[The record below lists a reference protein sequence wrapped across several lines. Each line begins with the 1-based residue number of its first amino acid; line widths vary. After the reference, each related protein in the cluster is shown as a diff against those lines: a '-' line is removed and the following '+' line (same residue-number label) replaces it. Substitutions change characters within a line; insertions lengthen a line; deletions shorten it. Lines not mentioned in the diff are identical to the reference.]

1 MTLRARRHADL
12 PYHVGTPTSPTFH
25 VRGPK
30 KIITP
35 MSSTPFPAESEL
47 APAPTPSTLFFEFAR
62 MGLSGFGGVL
72 PFVRRSVVE
81 RNRWLDDRD
90 FVEILSL
97 GQVLPGPNVIN
108 LALMLG
114 MRFAG
119 LRGALAAFAGLV
131 LAPLIV
137 VLCAMGL
144 YLRYQ
149 EVPQVRQMLAGMT
162 AVAAGLILST
172 ALKLAQSQSRTARA
186 IVVGVAAFA
195 AIGLLRWPLLPVMA
209 VLVPVALILEYRAMR
224 KAGA

>member
-1 MTLRARRHADL
+1 
-12 PYHVGTPTSPTFH
+12 
-25 VRGPK
+25 
-30 KIITP
+30 
-35 MSSTPFPAESEL
+35 MSSTPLSHAAEL
-47 APAPTPSTLFFEFAR
+47 APPPTPRTLFFEFAR

-114 MRFAG
+114 LRFAG
-119 LRGALAAFAGLV
+119 LRGALAAFCGLV
-131 LAPLIV
+131 FVPMVV
-137 VLCAMGL
+137 VLCVMGL

-149 EVPQVRQMLAGMT
+149 DVPQVQQALAGMT
-162 AVAAGLILST
+162 AVAAGLVLST
-172 ALKLAQSQSRTARA
+172 GVKLAQSQPRTVRA
-186 IVVGVAAFA
+186 VMVGASAFV

-209 VLVPVALILEYRAMR
+209 VLVPVALVLEHRATAR
-224 KAGA
+224 REKP